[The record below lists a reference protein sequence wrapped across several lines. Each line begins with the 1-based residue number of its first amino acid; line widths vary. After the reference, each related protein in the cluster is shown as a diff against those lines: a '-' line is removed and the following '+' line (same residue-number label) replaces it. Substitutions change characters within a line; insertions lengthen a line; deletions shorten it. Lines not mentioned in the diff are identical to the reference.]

1 MRRFLTLAFRTPV
14 DDITLGRYVAYV
26 IQKIDGRTPSSVR
39 HAMRILGSYQAG
51 ETLEL
56 QIMRDKKRRKLEVEI
71 PDDRTSQLMP
81 GFPPAVAPAAA
92 PVLTPAPEPAAPLEK
107 T

>member
-1 MRRFLTLAFRTPV
+1 
-14 DDITLGRYVAYV
+14 V

-51 ETLEL
+51 EKLTLD
-56 QIMRDKKRRKLEVEI
+56 IMRDKKRRSLDVEI
-71 PDDRTSQLMP
+71 PDDRSSMLLP
-81 GFPPAVAPAAA
+81 GMAPEARPAAA
-92 PVLTPAPEPAAPLEK
+92 PVVPRLAAPIER